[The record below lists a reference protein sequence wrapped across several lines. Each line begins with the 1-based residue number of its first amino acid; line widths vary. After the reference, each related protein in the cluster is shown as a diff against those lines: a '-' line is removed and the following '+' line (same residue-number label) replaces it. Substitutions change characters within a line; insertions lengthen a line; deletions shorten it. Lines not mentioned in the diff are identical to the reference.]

1 MSKKK
6 QPQKLWT
13 KIFFLFVTFVLFIV
27 ANCYFSDLLIHQI
40 QSGRGFNNEF
50 ISLNY
55 TQNTGAAF
63 SILHDYPFLL
73 IALAVIALVF
83 LFSYIIRHAGTMSYY
98 GIFWLSL
105 MMSGIFCN
113 LFERVQ
119 LGYVRDFFSLNFVN
133 FPIFNI
139 SDLSINIS
147 VVAII
152 ILLIK
157 RTQLKQLWNS

>member
-6 QPQKLWT
+6 QPPKLWI
-13 KIFFLFVTFVLFIV
+13 KILFLFVTFTLFVIV
-27 ANCYFSDLLIHQI
+27 NSYFSDLIIHQI
-40 QSGRGFNNEF
+40 QSGLVFNNEF
-50 ISLNY
+50 ISLSY

-63 SILHDYPFLL
+63 SILHNYPFLL
-73 IALAVIALVF
+73 IAFAVIALVF

-119 LGYVRDFFSLNFVN
+119 LGYVRDFFNLNFID

-147 VVAII
+147 VIAII

-157 RTQLKQLWNS
+157 RTQLKQLWNL